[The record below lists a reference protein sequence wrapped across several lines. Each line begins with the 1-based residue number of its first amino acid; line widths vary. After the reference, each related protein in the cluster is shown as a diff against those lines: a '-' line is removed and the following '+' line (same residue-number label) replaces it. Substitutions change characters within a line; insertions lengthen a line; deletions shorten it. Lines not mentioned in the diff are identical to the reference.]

1 MTIAIAVDDPTRQDV
16 LDLVAEHLAEMYAV
30 SPFESVH
37 ALEPDAL
44 SGEAMTFWSARA
56 ADGTLLGMAAMKD
69 LGDGTAE
76 LKSMRTAVAAR
87 GIGLGRRLL
96 EHALETAMANG
107 CTAVVLETGVE
118 PHFAPARGL
127 YLARGF
133 TPCPPF
139 ADYTDDP
146 NSLFLRFDLPSDS
159 VASESTAAEST
170 AADPA
175 AAATP

>member
-1 MTIAIAVDDPTRQDV
+1 MRRYARRMTIAIAVDDPESPDV
-16 LDLVAEHLAEMYAV
+16 IDLIAEHLAEMHAV
-30 SPFESVH
+30 SPAESVH
-37 ALEPDAL
+37 ALGP
-44 SGEAMTFWSARA
+44 GELAGPAITFWSARA

-76 LKSMRTAVAAR
+76 IKSMRTAMAAR

-96 EHALETAMANG
+96 EHAIEQATESG
-107 CTAVVLETGVE
+107 CEAILLETGSE
-118 PHFAPARGL
+118 PHFEAARGL

-146 NSLFLRFDLPSDS
+146 NSVYLRLEV
-159 VASESTAAEST
+159 VADAPTT
-170 AADPA
+170 
-175 AAATP
+175 TT

>member
-1 MTIAIAVDDPTRQDV
+1 MTIAIAVDDPAQQDV
-16 LDLVAEHLAEMYAV
+16 LDLVAEHLAEMRAV
-30 SPFESVH
+30 SPLESVH

-44 SGEAMTFWSARA
+44 AGASMTFWSARA

-69 LGDGTAE
+69 LGDGTCE

-96 EHALETAMANG
+96 EHAIDTATAHG
-107 CTAVVLETGVE
+107 CSAIVLETGAE
-118 PHFAPARGL
+118 PHFAAARGL

-139 ADYTDDP
+139 AEYTDDP
-146 NSLFLRFDLPSDS
+146 NSVYLRLELP
-159 VASESTAAEST
+159 AESAVSTT
-170 AADPA
+170 A
-175 AAATP
+175 